1 MLNFLQRIGKAL
13 MLPIAT
19 LPAAALLMRLGQ
31 DDLLGIPFMAA
42 SGSALFDNLPLIFAI
57 GVAIGLSKD
66 GNGAAGL
73 AGAIG
78 FLVLQEGTTAI
89 NENIDMAF
97 LGGIISGIIAGLLYN
112 RFHDIK
118 LPNWLGFFGGRRFVP
133 IVTAGTMVILAG
145 IFGYVWLPIQ
155 SFIDSI
161 GLWIIDAGALG
172 VGVYGF
178 LNRLLIPIGLHHVL
192 NSLVWFE
199 FGSFEGATGD
209 LDRFFAGDPTAG
221 IFMAG
226 MFPVMMFGL
235 PAACLAM
242 ILAAKP
248 EKRAQVGGL
257 LGGLALTSFLTGITE
272 PIEFSFMFISPL
284 LYVTHALLTAIS
296 MVVTNLAG
304 TLHGFGFS
312 AGAIDYFLNFSLA
325 TKPLLL
331 AGIGLI
337 FSVIYFIV
345 FYAMI
350 KGLDLKTPGREDDE
364 EEAIVHEGDDKYNSM
379 AKEYV
384 AAIGGY
390 DNIQAIDNCVTR
402 LRLQMNDM
410 NRVDEARLKQN
421 GAKGVM
427 KVDNRNL
434 QIIIGTEVEFI
445 ADAMRNNQSNV
456 GGGSKNGSHGAGS
469 VNKETTL
476 TSPLKGTVLPLQEVN
491 DAAFSTEA
499 LGKGTAIVPTDGKLY
514 APTAGTV
521 STVFPT
527 KHAYGITTADGVE
540 ILLHIGLNTV
550 ELNGQFFTPHVA
562 QGNTVQEGQLLAEF
576 DVNRIKEAG
585 YDMSTPVII
594 TNAEDNQEIYSSA
607 EGERQPGDSLIKI
620 KS

>member
-19 LPAAALLMRLGQ
+19 LPAAALLQRLGQ
-31 DDLLGIPFMAA
+31 DDLFDIPFMASA
-42 SGSALFDNLPLIFAI
+42 GAALFDNLALLFAI
-57 GVAIGLSKD
+57 GVAVGLSKD

-73 AGAIG
+73 AGVIG
-78 FLVLQEGTTAI
+78 FFVLQEGTAAI
-89 NENIDMAF
+89 NENVDMGF

-133 IVTAGTMVILAG
+133 IVTAGTMVLLAG
-145 IFGYVWLPIQ
+145 IFGYVWPPVQ
-155 SFIDSI
+155 GFIDSI
-161 GLWIIDAGALG
+161 GQWIINAGALG

-209 LDRFFAGDPTAG
+209 LNRFFAGDPSAG

-226 MFPVMMFGL
+226 MFPIMMFGL
-235 PAACLAM
+235 PAACFAM
-242 ILAAKP
+242 IAAAKP
-248 EKRAQVGGL
+248 EKRAQVSGL

-284 LYVTHALLTAIS
+284 LYVVHALLTAAS
-296 MVVTNLAG
+296 MVIANLAG

-312 AGAIDYFLNFSLA
+312 AGAFDYFLNFNLA

-331 AGIGLI
+331 AGLGIVFAI
-337 FSVIYFIV
+337 IYFIV

-350 KGLDLKTPGREDDE
+350 KGLDLKTPGREDDG
-364 EEAIVHEGDDKYNSM
+364 EEAVVHEGDDKYNAM

-390 DNIQAIDNCVTR
+390 DNIQSIDNCVTR
-402 LRLQMNDM
+402 LRLQMHDM
-410 NRVDEARLKQN
+410 DKVDENRLKRN

-427 KVDNRNL
+427 KVSNTNL
-434 QIIIGTEVEFI
+434 QIIVGTDVEFV
-445 ADAMRNNQSNV
+445 ADAMRNNQRD
-456 GGGSKNGSHGAGS
+456 GT
-469 VNKETTL
+469 ETNTAQLTL
-476 TSPLKGTVLPLQEVN
+476 SSPLKGTILPLDQVN
-491 DAAFSTEA
+491 DEAFASGT
-499 LGKGTAIVPTDGKLY
+499 LGKGTAVVPESGNLY
-514 APTAGTV
+514 APSAGTV

-527 KHAYGITTADGVE
+527 KHAYGITTGDGHE

-550 ELNGQFFTPHVA
+550 ELNGEFYTAHVH
-562 QGNTVQEGQLLAEF
+562 QGEEVKEGQLLAEF
-576 DVNRIKEAG
+576 DDKRIREAG
-585 YDMSTPVII
+585 YDITTPIII
-594 TNAEDNQEIYSSA
+594 TNADDKLDVISSREA
-607 EGERQPGDSLIKI
+607 SIQPGDVLLTIQS
-620 KS
+620 S

>member
-19 LPAAALLMRLGQ
+19 LPAAALLQRLGQ
-31 DDLLGIPFMAA
+31 DDLFNVPFMASA
-42 SGSALFDNLPLIFAI
+42 GSALFDNLPLIFAI

-78 FLVLQEGTTAI
+78 FLVLQEGTAAI

-97 LGGIISGIIAGLLYN
+97 LGGIISGVIAGLLYN
-112 RFHDIK
+112 RFHNIK

-133 IVTAGTMVILAG
+133 IVTAATMVLLAG
-145 IFGYVWLPIQ
+145 MFGYVWPPVQ
-155 SFIDSI
+155 GVIDSI
-161 GLWIIDAGALG
+161 GQWIIEAGALG
-172 VGVYGF
+172 AGVYGF

-192 NSLVWFE
+192 NSLIWFE
-199 FGSFEGATGD
+199 FGSFEGASGD

-226 MFPVMMFGL
+226 MFPIMMFGL

-242 ILAAKP
+242 IIAAKP
-248 EKRAQVGGL
+248 EKRAQVSGL
-257 LGGLALTSFLTGITE
+257 LAGLALTSFLTGITE

-296 MVVTNLAG
+296 LVVTNIVG

-312 AGAIDYFLNFSLA
+312 AGAIDYFLNFNLA
-325 TKPLLL
+325 TRPLLL

-337 FSVIYFIV
+337 FACIYFIV

-364 EEAIVHEGDDKYNSM
+364 DDTTIYEGDDKYHAM
-379 AKEYV
+379 AKEFV

-390 DNIQAIDNCVTR
+390 KNIQAIDNCVTR
-402 LRLQMNDM
+402 LRLQMDDM
-410 NRVDEARLKQN
+410 NQIDEDRLKRH

-427 KVDNRNL
+427 KVDNKNL
-434 QIIIGTEVEFI
+434 QIIVGTDVEFV
-445 ADAMRNNQSNV
+445 ADAMRNQQYTGFSS
-456 GGGSKNGSHGAGS
+456 GDKR
-469 VNKETTL
+469 KQTTL
-476 TSPLKGTVLPLQEVN
+476 MSPLKGTIIPLQQVN
-491 DAAFSTEA
+491 DAAFSSEA
-499 LGKGTAIVPTDGKLY
+499 LGKGIAIIPTDGRLY

-521 STVFPT
+521 NTVFPT
-527 KHAYGITTADGVE
+527 KHAYGITTTEGVE

-550 ELNGQFFTPHVA
+550 ELYGKYFTSHVE
-562 QGNTVQEGQLLAEF
+562 QGEKVQEGQLVASF
-576 DVNRIKEAG
+576 DIESIQAAG
-585 YDMSTPVII
+585 FDISTPVII
-594 TNAEDNQEIYSSA
+594 TNVEANQEISSNSD
-607 EGERQPGDSLIKI
+607 GDITPKDSIIKI
-620 KS
+620 NS

>member
-19 LPAAALLMRLGQ
+19 LPAAALLTRLGQ
-31 DDLLGIPFMAA
+31 DDIFGIPFMAA
-42 SGSALFDNLPLIFAI
+42 AGSALFDNLALLFAI
-57 GVAIGLSKD
+57 GVAVGLSKD

-73 AGAIG
+73 AGVIG
-78 FLVLQEGTTAI
+78 FFVLQEGTAAI
-89 NENIDMAF
+89 NENVDMGF

-145 IFGYVWLPIQ
+145 VFGYIWPPVQGL
-155 SFIDSI
+155 IDSI
-161 GLWIIDAGALG
+161 GQWIIDAGALG

-209 LDRFFAGDPTAG
+209 LNRFFAGDPTAG

-226 MFPVMMFGL
+226 MFPIMMFGL
-235 PAACLAM
+235 PAACFAM
-242 ILAAKP
+242 IAAAKP
-248 EKRAQVGGL
+248 EKRAQVSGL

-284 LYVTHALLTAIS
+284 LYVIHALLTAASMMIS
-296 MVVTNLAG
+296 YVVG

-312 AGAIDYFLNFSLA
+312 AGAFDYFLNFTLA
-325 TKPLLL
+325 DKPLLL
-331 AGIGLI
+331 AGIGI
-337 FSVIYFIV
+337 VFAAIYFVV

-350 KGLDLKTPGREDDE
+350 KGLDLKTPGREDDDE
-364 EEAIVHEGDDKYNSM
+364 ETVVHEGSDKYNSM
-379 AKEYV
+379 AREYV

-390 DNIQAIDNCVTR
+390 ENIQSIDNCVTR

-410 NRVDEARLKQN
+410 NKVDEDRLKRN

-427 KVDNRNL
+427 KVSNTNL
-434 QIIIGTEVEFI
+434 QIIVGTDVEFV
-445 ADAMRNNQSNV
+445 ADAMRHNQSAGTAENH
-456 GGGSKNGSHGAGS
+456 GG
-469 VNKETTL
+469 TTL
-476 TSPLKGTVLPLQEVN
+476 SSPLTGSVLPLSEVN
-491 DAAFSTEA
+491 DEAFSSGA
-499 LGKGTAIVPTDGKLY
+499 LGKGTAVVPEEGRLY
-514 APTAGTV
+514 APADGKV

-527 KHAYGITTADGVE
+527 RHAYGITTAEGYEV
-540 ILLHIGLNTV
+540 LLHIGLNTV
-550 ELNGQFFTPHVA
+550 ELQGGHYTTHVE
-562 QGNTVQEGQLLAEF
+562 QGDNVREGQLLAVF
-576 DVNRIKEAG
+576 DLNKIQEAG
-585 YDMSTPVII
+585 YDITTPVII
-594 TNAEDNQEIYSSA
+594 TNADDSVEVSSSL
-607 EGERQPGDSLIKI
+607 ETSVKPGSPLLTIR
-620 KS
+620 